1 MFYNPWITWFTS
13 HKIHREIFLC
23 TFLNWNN
30 DSVCQLHWLLKLNS
44 LSYSDQI
51 LTHQVPR
58 VFLQSLAN
66 SVIGIWTG
74 DVSGPQWAR
83 YPTEAI
89 YPIDRSSSSYCVY
102 KKKQGLSTK
111 MMEEIF
117 SYGSG
122 TDLVVGKK
130 KRWCNN
136 ALRSFF
142 QNTREYFS
150 RIY

>member
-1 MFYNPWITWFTS
+1 MTQFVNHIGY
-13 HKIHREIFLC
+13 
-23 TFLNWNN
+23 LN
-30 DSVCQLHWLLKLNS
+30 LS
-44 LSYSDQI
+44 LSYSAQI

-74 DVSGPQWAR
+74 DISGPEWAR

-130 KRWCNN
+130 KRRCNN

>member
-1 MFYNPWITWFTS
+1 MTQFVNHIGY
-13 HKIHREIFLC
+13 
-23 TFLNWNN
+23 LN
-30 DSVCQLHWLLKLNS
+30 LS
-44 LSYSDQI
+44 LSYSAQI
-51 LTHQVPR
+51 LTHQVPW

-74 DVSGPQWAR
+74 NVSGPERAR

-130 KRWCNN
+130 KRRCNN

>member
-1 MFYNPWITWFTS
+1 MTQFVNHIGY
-13 HKIHREIFLC
+13 
-23 TFLNWNN
+23 LN
-30 DSVCQLHWLLKLNS
+30 LS
-44 LSYSDQI
+44 LSYSAQI

-74 DVSGPQWAR
+74 DVSGPEWAR

-130 KRWCNN
+130 KRRCNN